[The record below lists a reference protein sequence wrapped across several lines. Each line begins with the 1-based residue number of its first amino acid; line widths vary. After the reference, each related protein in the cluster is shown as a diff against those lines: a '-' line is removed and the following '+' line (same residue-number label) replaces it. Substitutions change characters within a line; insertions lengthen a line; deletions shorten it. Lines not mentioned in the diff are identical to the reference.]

1 MDIYAGVTCRTNAM
15 WYNARMAA
23 MTKKLLQQLES
34 WPEEDQQE
42 LAEYARDIEARRTGV
57 YHATPEELQ
66 AIDEAERSGMASE
79 EEVEAAFRSFRGSWG
94 LPIRSAR

>member
-1 MDIYAGVTCRTNAM
+1 
-15 WYNARMAA
+15 

-79 EEVEAAFRSFRGSWG
+79 EEVEAAFRSFRAS
-94 LPIRSAR
+94 